1 MPTMIL
7 TDEQGHEVRTLNIE
21 SGISLMENLKNND
34 VDEVL
39 AICGGLCA
47 CATCQ
52 IYLDDESYA
61 KVGAPGEVEA
71 EMIEGSGV
79 KQPTSRLSCQIKV
92 TDQLEGLRF
101 SIAPVE

>member
-1 MPTMIL
+1 MPKMIV
-7 TDEQGHEVRTLNIE
+7 TDENGQELRTIDAE
-21 SGISLMENLKNND
+21 TGISLMENLRNNQ
-34 VDEVL
+34 VDEIL

-52 IYLDDESYA
+52 IYLDDDSYA
-61 KVGAPGEVEA
+61 KTGAPGEVEA

-79 KQPTSRLSCQIKV
+79 KKPTSRLSCQVKV
-92 TDQLEGLRF
+92 TDELDGLRF

>member
-1 MPTMIL
+1 MPNITII
-7 TDEQGHEVRTLNIE
+7 DENGQDIRSINAEAGL
-21 SGISLMENLKNND
+21 SLMESLRNND
-34 VDEVL
+34 VEEII

-52 IYLDDESYA
+52 IYLDEESYA
-61 KVGAPGEVEA
+61 KVGTPGELEA

-79 KQPTSRLSCQIKV
+79 KKPTSRLSCQIKV
-92 TDQLEGLRF
+92 TDELAGLRF

>member
-1 MPTMIL
+1 MPTMTI
-7 TDEQGHEVRTLNIE
+7 TDENGQELRTLNAE
-21 SGISLMENLKNND
+21 SGISLMETLRNNN
-34 VDEVL
+34 VDEIL

-52 IYLDDESYA
+52 IYLDEDSYA
-61 KVGAPGEVEA
+61 KVGVPGEVEA

-79 KQPTSRLSCQIKV
+79 KAPTSRLSCQIKV
-92 TDQLEGLRF
+92 TDELEGLRF

>member
-1 MPTMIL
+1 MSKVTLI
-7 TDEQGHEVRTLNIE
+7 DENGNDVRSFNAEPDL
-21 SGISLMENLKNND
+21 SLMENLRNND
-34 VDEVL
+34 AEDLL

-52 IYLDDESYA
+52 IYLDDASYE
-61 KVGAPGEVEA
+61 KVGNPGEVEA

-79 KQPTSRLSCQIKV
+79 KKATSRLSCQIKV
-92 TDQLEGLRF
+92 TDNLEGIRF

>member
-1 MPTMIL
+1 MSKVTLI
-7 TDEQGHEVRTLNIE
+7 DENGNDVRSFNAEPDL
-21 SGISLMENLKNND
+21 SLMENLRNND
-34 VDEVL
+34 AEDLL

-52 IYLDDESYA
+52 IYLDDASYA
-61 KVGAPGEVEA
+61 KVGNPGEVEA

-79 KQPTSRLSCQIKV
+79 KKATSRLSCQIKV
-92 TDQLEGLRF
+92 TDNLEGIRF

>member
-1 MPTMIL
+1 MSKVTLI
-7 TDEQGHEVRTLNIE
+7 DENGNDVRSFNAEPGL
-21 SGISLMENLKNND
+21 SLMENLRNND
-34 VDEVL
+34 AEDLL

-52 IYLDDESYA
+52 IYLDDASYA
-61 KVGAPGEVEA
+61 EVGNPGEVEA

-79 KQPTSRLSCQIKV
+79 KKATSRLSCQIKV
-92 TDQLEGLRF
+92 TDNLEGIRF

>member
-1 MPTMIL
+1 MPIMTL
-7 TDEQGHEVRTLNIE
+7 TDENGHEIRTLNAE
-21 SGISLMENLKNND
+21 SGISLMETLRNNN
-34 VDEVL
+34 VDEIL

-61 KVGAPGEVEA
+61 KVGVPGEIEA

-79 KQPTSRLSCQIKV
+79 KTPTSRLSCQIKV
-92 TDQLEGLRF
+92 TDELEGLRF